1 MYLTFPQV
9 CERIGRSRSTVRRLI
24 AQRKLVAIKTTTSPQ
39 GRVKITVAS
48 VEAYEERAAAE
59 HGTGE
64 QVAG

>member
-9 CERIGRSRSTVRRLI
+9 CDRIERSRSTVRRLI
-24 AQRKLVAIKTTTSPQ
+24 VQRKLVAIKTTTSPQ

-48 VEAYEERAAAE
+48 VEAYEALHAAE
-59 HGTGE
+59 NGE